1 MNRHPGGAEH
11 TRRML
16 SLAVLPAGSRI
27 LDLGAGAGEA
37 VELMAECGYRAE
49 GIDREPRSELVR
61 RGDLLHTDYPDG
73 TFDAVLS
80 QCAFF
85 VSGDVRGA
93 LRESARILCPKGML
107 LLSDVFF
114 EDPEA
119 LLREAGFTILKA
131 ENMTPQWREYYL
143 EALWHDDCDCGPL
156 PKGKSEYWMLIGK
169 KEEKDGS
176 D

>member
-1 MNRHPGGAEH
+1 MRSHPGGEAH

-16 SLAVLPAGSRI
+16 ALAELPAGASI
-27 LDLGAGAGEA
+27 LDLGAGAGETLSLLRAESFSARGIDLEPRGAA
-37 VELMAECGYRAE
+37 VE
-49 GIDREPRSELVR
+49 
-61 RGDLLHTDYPDG
+61 RGDLLHAGFPDG
-73 TFDAVLS
+73 SFDAVLS

-156 PKGKSEYWMLIGK
+156 PKEKSEYWMLIGK

>member
-11 TRRML
+11 TCRML
-16 SLAVLPAGSRI
+16 SLAALPAGSRI

-37 VELMAECGYRAE
+37 VKLIAELGYQAE
-49 GIDREPRSELVR
+49 GIDREPRSALVC

-73 TFDAVLS
+73 SFDAVLS

-85 VSGDVRGA
+85 VSGDVRSA
-93 LRESARILCPKGML
+93 LRESARLLRPEGML

-119 LLREAGFTILKA
+119 LLKETGFAVVNA
-131 ENMTPQWREYYL
+131 ENMTPLWREYYL
-143 EALWHDDCDCGPL
+143 EALWRGDCDCGPL

-169 KEEKDGS
+169 KEGQDGFN
-176 D
+176 